1 MGAIINGVLIVVAV
15 FIGQIIGKF
24 LKESV
29 CQQLYKAMGLVVI
42 YIGISSML
50 QMESTLNLLIS
61 MSIGTFIGG
70 SIDLEQKIVYLGN
83 KLQEKL
89 SPTNEIASGFINST
103 LLFCVGSMAIVG
115 AFNDGLSN
123 DHTILIIKGIIDAIA
138 AIVFTIQY
146 GKGVYLSAILV
157 VIYEGTLTLLASL
170 LCPILSD
177 YAIAQLSS
185 VGGLVLLATGL
196 KMSGIGNFK
205 VMNMVPAIFA
215 SAIVAVLFN
224 F

>member
-1 MGAIINGVLIVVAV
+1 
-15 FIGQIIGKF
+15 
-24 LKESV
+24 
-29 CQQLYKAMGLVVI
+29 
-42 YIGISSML
+42 ML
-50 QMESTLNLLIS
+50 QMKSTLNLLIS

-70 SIDLEQKIVYLGN
+70 FIDLEQKIVNLGN

-89 SPTNEIASGFINST
+89 SPNSEIARGFINST

-123 DHTILIIKGIIDAIA
+123 DHSILILKGIIDAIA

-170 LCPILSD
+170 LCPVLSD
-177 YAIAQLSS
+177 YAIVQLSS

-196 KMSGIGNFK
+196 NMSGISNFK
-205 VMNMVPAIFA
+205 VMNMVPAIFV
-215 SAIVAVLFN
+215 SAIVAIVFCL
-224 F
+224 

>member
-1 MGAIINGVLIVVAV
+1 MGAIINGVLIVVAD
-15 FIGQIIGKF
+15 FIGQIIGKY
-24 LKESV
+24 LKDSI

-50 QMESTLNLLIS
+50 QMKSTLNLLIS

-70 SIDLEQKIVYLGN
+70 FIDLEQKIVNLGN

-89 SPTNEIASGFINST
+89 SPNSEIARGFINST

-123 DHTILIIKGIIDAIA
+123 DHSILILKGIIDAIA

-170 LCPILSD
+170 LCPVLSD
-177 YAIAQLSS
+177 YAIVQLSS

-196 KMSGIGNFK
+196 NMSGISNFK
-205 VMNMVPAIFA
+205 VMNMVPAIFV
-215 SAIVAVLFN
+215 SAIVAIVFCL
-224 F
+224 

>member
-15 FIGQIIGKF
+15 FIGQIIGKY
-24 LKESV
+24 LKDSI

-50 QMESTLNLLIS
+50 QMKSTLNLLIS

-70 SIDLEQKIVYLGN
+70 FIDLEQKIVNLGN

-89 SPTNEIASGFINST
+89 SPNSEIARGFINST

-115 AFNDGLSN
+115 AFNDGLSI
-123 DHTILIIKGIIDAIA
+123 DHSILILKGIIDAIA

-170 LCPILSD
+170 LCPVLSD
-177 YAIAQLSS
+177 YAIVQLSS

-196 KMSGIGNFK
+196 NMSGISNFK
-205 VMNMVPAIFA
+205 VMNMVPAIFV
-215 SAIVAVLFN
+215 SAIVAIVFCL
-224 F
+224 